1 MLKLTKVE
9 RDFLKEHGILESELF
24 DARDMGGPEFNPI
37 MKELGIEFAVGRSC
51 KNAGHRLRTRSNH
64 CVQCDT
70 ARISFQRRWNS
81 DGDVYVAHS
90 PSRKLIKVG
99 TADCPYSRTDSLNS
113 YKYGGASDWSIAYAV
128 HTENAGRI
136 EHTAQTALQRHRTD
150 ATYHKD
156 GVVHDCKELFKSS
169 KAAAIGAVEAAIA
182 ENNAVD

>member
-1 MLKLTKVE
+1 MRESWAQMVTLMLKLTKVE

-113 YKYGGASDWSIAYAV
+113 YKYGVLQIGQLHMRYILKMLAGLNTQHRLHSRGTEQML
-128 HTENAGRI
+128 HTTKME
-136 EHTAQTALQRHRTD
+136 
-150 ATYHKD
+150 
-156 GVVHDCKELFKSS
+156 
-169 KAAAIGAVEAAIA
+169 
-182 ENNAVD
+182 